1 MLIFPDFY
9 VGKTMKLSL
18 LSFLLFLVFNTL
30 GQDTIVHRNGSVFI
44 VELIKE
50 SEHQIVYK
58 LWDQGN
64 SRTFKLDKKSI
75 FSIRKKKQDPEIVY
89 HYNPEIGNKCQV
101 DEMRLFIKG
110 EQDAQEFSSPVS
122 NTLSI
127 IGGAAGGYVLGQG
140 GILGITA
147 PMVVPVLIN
156 IFPPG
161 IKKKTV
167 RDNRFSSIEAYR
179 AGYLREARKKR
190 YFKSL
195 ILSSIAMGVST
206 AVTALVID

>member
-9 VGKTMKLSL
+9 VGKMMKLSL
-18 LSFLLFLVFNTL
+18 LSFLFFFAFNSF

-44 VELIKE
+44 VDLIKE
-50 SEHQIVYK
+50 SEYQIVYK
-58 LWDQGN
+58 LWGQAN
-64 SRTFKLDKKSI
+64 SRTFKLDKNSI
-75 FSIRKKKQDPEIVY
+75 FSIRKKQQDPTIIY
-89 HYNPEIGNKCQV
+89 HYNPEIGNKYQV
-101 DEMRLFIKG
+101 DEMRLFVKG
-110 EQDAQEFSSPVS
+110 EQDAQDFGSPFANS
-122 NTLSI
+122 LSI

-156 IFPPG
+156 IFPPR

-167 RDNRFSSIEAYR
+167 RDDRFSSIEAYR
-179 AGYLREARKKR
+179 TGYLREARKKR
-190 YFKSL
+190 YLKSL

-206 AVTALVID
+206 AVTALAID